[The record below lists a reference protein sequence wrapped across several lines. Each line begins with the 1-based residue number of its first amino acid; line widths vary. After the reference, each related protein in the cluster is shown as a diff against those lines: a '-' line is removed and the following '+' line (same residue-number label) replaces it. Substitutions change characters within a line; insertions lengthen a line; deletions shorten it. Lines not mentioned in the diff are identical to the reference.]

1 MRAGIETRPYLLPHL
16 QNGGRFS
23 VIPEGSSFYLA
34 RDIKKIGQAEMNK
47 TSMKSNGLGFMYD
60 YSSLSNELTALSN
73 VQEEYLNSIV
83 CGVTDP
89 DEIIPELNEKLYKAG
104 LQKVIDEKQRQFDE
118 WLAAQE

>member
-1 MRAGIETRPYLLPHL
+1 MAYNLNLGWELPNQFNLHIWEG
-16 QNGGRFS
+16 NT
-23 VIPEGSSFYLA
+23 PENMKA
-34 RDIKKIGQAEMNK
+34 QAEMNK

>member
-1 MRAGIETRPYLLPHL
+1 MCWTKY
-16 QNGGRFS
+16 
-23 VIPEGSSFYLA
+23 
-34 RDIKKIGQAEMNK
+34 
-47 TSMKSNGLGFMYD
+47 
-60 YSSLSNELTALSN
+60 
-73 VQEEYLNSIV
+73 SIV